1 MVTAGV
7 TWMLYGATAAE
18 GESSRRVIHT
28 QHVLRAIAEVD
39 EELSHADAAQR
50 GFLMTGLRNYVVERD
65 QAYDKV
71 RDRLQQIRAL
81 TIDNRLQQARV
92 ATIFSLV
99 GERTQG
105 MQENQRIR
113 EREGFEGVLPRVLE
127 GEGQRA
133 SARITDETNVLRQ
146 EEMRLLDSRQRT
158 AAERRA
164 RTVTVLNF
172 TVVAMLLVLIP
183 GYVGF
188 AMQARARRRSERNV
202 RLMANSL
209 PGVLYQTCHPLSGG
223 AHFAFL
229 GAAIHRV
236 RGLAPTAT
244 PTREML
250 MEQILPDDRPAY
262 EAAVGQAT
270 RMMQPFSIEYRVRLP
285 DGPIRWMHHEA
296 TPIRDDDGSVLIN
309 GYMSDV
315 TDQHELKL
323 ALEQARQAADAAN
336 RAKSTFLA
344 TMSHEIRTPMNAV
357 LGMLELLSMTRL
369 DAEQRATLAIVQQSG
384 RSLLRI
390 IDDVLDFSKI
400 EAGRLDV
407 RPEATSIADLVESV
421 FNIYSGNASSKGLRL
436 EHNVDPRIGPSLM
449 VDSLRLRQI
458 LSNLASN
465 AIKFTATG
473 SVTIAA
479 TLVARSDEGEHVR
492 FSVTDSG
499 RGIDPADQQRL
510 FEPFTQ
516 VASIGSIKSGGTGL
530 GLAICRRLASMM
542 GGTIDMVS
550 EIGRGTTMTVD
561 LVMPVANDHAVKPQ
575 PPEVLDRSAAAKAGA
590 LSVQFRRNPPS
601 IEDAEREGT
610 LVLLVDDH
618 PTNLM
623 LLERQVQMLGYAT
636 ETAVDGRVA
645 FNKWKSGR
653 YALVITDCNMPV
665 MDGYALAR
673 AIRGTEAEEKTRRTT
688 IVACT
693 ANALRGEAEHCFGSG
708 MDDYLVKPATLAQIL
723 GKLDRW
729 LPLPPQSAESAPAR
743 DQHGAPLVEAGTGR
757 IAVPPFDHLV
767 LAGLTGGNGDIEQAV
782 LANFRRVN
790 NEDATML
797 ERAVGEQ
804 SISDVTRSAHRMKGA
819 CRMIG
824 ANALAAVAEVIEH
837 ASRNEDWSTV
847 RSNMSSFDAERV
859 RLDGWID
866 ALQR

>member
-1 MVTAGV
+1 M
-7 TWMLYGATAAE
+7 
-18 GESSRRVIHT
+18 VIHT
-28 QHVLRAIAEVD
+28 QLVLRAIAEV
-39 EELSHADAAQR
+39 EETLSRAETAQR
-50 GFLMTGLRNYVVERD
+50 GFLMTGVKTYIAERE

-71 RDRLQQIRAL
+71 RNRLQQISTL
-81 TIDNRLQQARV
+81 TTDNRQQQARI
-92 ATIFSLV
+92 ATVFSLV
-99 GERTQG
+99 GQRTEG
-105 MQENQRIR
+105 MRENQRIR
-113 EREGFEGVLPRVLE
+113 ERDGFEGVLPRLLE
-127 GEGQRA
+127 GESQRA
-133 SARITDETNVLRQ
+133 SARITDETNLLRQ
-146 EEMRLLDSRQRT
+146 EEMRLLDSRQQT

-164 RTVTVLNF
+164 RTLSVLNI
-172 TVVAMLLVLIP
+172 TVVVMLLVLIP

-188 AMQARARRRSERNV
+188 AMQSRARRRSERNI
-202 RLMANSL
+202 RLMVNSL
-209 PGVLYQTCHPLSGG
+209 PGVLYQTRHPLSGG

-229 GAAIHRV
+229 GAAIHRI
-236 RGLAPTAT
+236 RGLAPTVT
-244 PTREML
+244 PTRDML

-262 EAAVGQAT
+262 EAAVGGAV
-270 RMMQPFSIEYRVRLP
+270 RMLQPFSIEYRVRLP
-285 DGPIRWMHHEA
+285 DGSIHWMHHEA
-296 TPIRDDDGSVLIN
+296 TPLRDDDGSVLIN

-315 TDQHELKL
+315 TDQHELKI
-323 ALEQARQAADAAN
+323 ALEQTREAADAAS

-369 DAEQRATLAIVQQSG
+369 DAEQRATLAIVHQSG

-407 RPEATSIADLVESV
+407 RPEPTSIADLVESV
-421 FNIYSGNASSKGLRL
+421 FNIYSGNASSKGLVL
-436 EHNVDPRIGPSLM
+436 QQNVDPRIGPSLM
-449 VDSLRLRQI
+449 VDLQRLRQI
-458 LSNLASN
+458 LSNLVSN

-479 TLVARSDEGEHVR
+479 TLVGRSDDGEHIR
-492 FSVTDSG
+492 FSVVDTG

-542 GGTIDMVS
+542 GGTIDMAS

-561 LVMPVANDHAVKPQ
+561 LVMPVANDHAVKLH
-575 PPEVLDRSAAAKAGA
+575 PPEVPDRSVAAKAGA
-590 LSVQFRRNPPS
+590 LAVQFRRNPPS
-601 IEDAEREGT
+601 IEDAEREGA

-673 AIRGTEAEEKTRRTT
+673 AIRGTEAEEKIRRTT

-693 ANALRGEAEHCFGSG
+693 ANALPGEAEHCFGSG

-723 GKLDRW
+723 DKLDRW
-729 LPLPPQSAESAPAR
+729 LPLPPQSADIAPPR
-743 DQHGAPLVEAGTGR
+743 DQHGAPVVEAGPGSV
-757 IAVPPFDHLV
+757 VPPVDHSV
-767 LAGLTGGNGDIEQAV
+767 LAGLTGGNSDIEQAV

-804 SISDVTRSAHRMKGA
+804 SIPDVTRSAHRMKGA

-847 RSNMSSFDAERV
+847 RSNMGSFDAERV